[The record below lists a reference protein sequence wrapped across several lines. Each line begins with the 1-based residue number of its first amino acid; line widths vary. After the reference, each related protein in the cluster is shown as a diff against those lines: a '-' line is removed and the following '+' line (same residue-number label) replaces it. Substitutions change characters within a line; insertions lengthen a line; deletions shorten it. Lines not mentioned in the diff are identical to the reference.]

1 MFWWERKGGIRFCL
15 QFRLL
20 AEKVLEMPW
29 LASDARF
36 AENRERVEHREEL
49 VGLITARLREEDER
63 HWVDKLSGLG

>member
-1 MFWWERKGGIRFCL
+1 MLGRKSETRFCL

-29 LASDARF
+29 LASDVRF

-49 VGLITARLREEDER
+49 VGIITARLREEDEG
-63 HWVDKLSGLG
+63 HWVGKLGGLG

>member
-1 MFWWERKGGIRFCL
+1 
-15 QFRLL
+15 L

-49 VGLITARLREEDER
+49 VGIITARLREEDEG
-63 HWVDKLSGLG
+63 HWVGKLGGLG